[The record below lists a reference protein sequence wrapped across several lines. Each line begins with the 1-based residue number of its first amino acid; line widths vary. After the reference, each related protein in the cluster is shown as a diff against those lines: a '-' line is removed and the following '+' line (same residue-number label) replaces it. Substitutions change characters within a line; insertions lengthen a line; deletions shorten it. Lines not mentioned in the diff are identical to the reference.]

1 MHLSARV
8 LKPVPNGACF
18 KKTRDVNVSNF
29 DECAPWLEWVT
40 LDILLSISS
49 RPFLRAPV
57 DPDVRILAM
66 SSFDKSLFHFSILS
80 FFVQTRGP
88 WRSPSSHS
96 RTSRVASGH
105 LPRTTRSRTTCNTRH
120 LRLLLLL
127 LLLLRSSHSCAFSV
141 SASKQTRFAS
151 SSPSSSHSRR
161 PQRRTSMQWAKR
173 LPPRLPRRHFSPRVS
188 PARRPAHRP
197 RHSRHTSSRNSPYR
211 RLSCFG
217 GSSTMPYAWLLT
229 TNDLLNTQWISSALK
244 FSKWWSS
251 LNGISYWLS
260 PQLSPLLIW
269 SVGVRLYSSELPDL
283 GALIELNLVV
293 VESARVIARALLWS
307 ALRSAGSAR
316 RKSNYLKDWQAT
328 AKVLAGT
335 AACVVG
341 YWVGNEIERSGSLY
355 AWAGRAQSG
364 RPRA

>member
-1 MHLSARV
+1 
-8 LKPVPNGACF
+8 
-18 KKTRDVNVSNF
+18 
-29 DECAPWLEWVT
+29 
-40 LDILLSISS
+40 
-49 RPFLRAPV
+49 
-57 DPDVRILAM
+57 M

-80 FFVQTRGP
+80 VFIQTRGP

-96 RTSRVASGH
+96 RTSRVASDH
-105 LPRTTRSRTTCNTRH
+105 LPRTTRSRTTTSNTRH
-120 LRLLLLL
+120 LHLLLLLL
-127 LLLLRSSHSCAFSV
+127 LLLLRSSLSCAFSV
-141 SASKQTRFAS
+141 SAPKQTRFAS
-151 SSPSSSHSRR
+151 SSPSSSHGRR

-173 LPPRLPRRHFSPRVS
+173 LPPRLPRRRFSPRVS

-197 RHSRHTSSRNSPYR
+197 RHSRRTSSRNSPYR

-217 GSSTMPYAWLLT
+217 GSSTMPYALT
-229 TNDLLNTQWISSALK
+229 TNDLLNTRWISSVSK

-251 LNGISYWLS
+251 FNGISYWLS
-260 PQLSPLLIW
+260 AHLSSLLIW

-283 GALIELNLVV
+283 GALIEVVV

-307 ALRSAGSAR
+307 ALRSAGSAC
-316 RKSNYLKDWQAT
+316 RKSNYLDGWQAT
-328 AKVLAGT
+328 AKVFAGT

-341 YWVGNEIERSGSLY
+341 YWVGNEIERSGALY